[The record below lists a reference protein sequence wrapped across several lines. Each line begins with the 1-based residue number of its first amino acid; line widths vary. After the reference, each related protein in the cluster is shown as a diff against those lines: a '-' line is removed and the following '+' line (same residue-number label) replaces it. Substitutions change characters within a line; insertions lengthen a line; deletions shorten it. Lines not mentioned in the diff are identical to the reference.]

1 MAVLRRSCAL
11 NPRQP
16 RSGVPACPWGTGRGR
31 SGHRGAWINIG
42 RHMSLCSSPLQRVVD
57 NKSHS
62 CSELQDLIEVGQAG
76 EHFQATSSLCLLEG
90 TQPVGEQALQRAPK
104 LGWEISELL
113 LT

>member
-42 RHMSLCSSPLQRVVD
+42 RHMSLCSSPP
-57 NKSHS
+57 SHS
-62 CSELQDLIEVGQAG
+62 FFIPLIEKNTMQVLKLQ
-76 EHFQATSSLCLLEG
+76 SSESTYDYFSVIIAKNIVHL
-90 TQPVGEQALQRAPK
+90 AF
-104 LGWEISELL
+104 ISSAH
-113 LT
+113 